1 MAKEKKKTTKKK
13 PAQNDKL
20 AVNGSFMDLIKA
32 SVKHANNK
40 SAKKIS

>member
-1 MAKEKKKTTKKK
+1 MAKEKKKTAKQK

-20 AVNGSFMDLIKA
+20 VVNGNFMDLIKA

-40 SAKKIS
+40 SAKKLS